1 MLASMASQTLVG
13 KLSSAF
19 WDAFSAKPA
28 GISTSTPGASVRPS
42 RQLDADKVRR
52 VMEGSAVLK
61 VVDVEPQEKAAS
73 RPAQPVHT
81 RASPVPMTASCAH
94 ITDVLAESMAT
105 LSIGKK

>member
-1 MLASMASQTLVG
+1 MTLTS
-13 KLSSAF
+13 KLGSAF
-19 WDAFSAKPA
+19 WDAFARPSP
-28 GISTSTPGASVRPS
+28 TGASGVLVAGAGAGR
-42 RQLDADKVRR
+42 REWDADKVRR